1 MLVVAKAA
9 TISSFYED
17 AGEGFFAGVP
27 KGGVPEVVAEGD
39 GLGEI
44 LV

>member
-9 TISSFYED
+9 AISPFHED

-27 KGGVPEVVAEGD
+27 EGSVPEVVAEGD